1 MPYEFT
7 PHEGYIR
14 AVIRDDASQDEFVQL
29 FRELKALCATQ
40 GVARAMLVVSHNDSS
55 PLPTFEHLSSYAG
68 AGFMEGFKLALV
80 CAGWALYRACQKAE
94 RAAEKAGVQV
104 RAFFQEAEGN
114 RWLTGR

>member
-7 PHEGYIR
+7 EHGDYIR
-14 AVIRDDASQDEFVQL
+14 AVIRDDASQDDFVAL
-29 FRELKALCATQ
+29 FREMKMLCAAR
-40 GVARAMLVVSHNDSS
+40 GVDRGMVVVSHGAGSI
-55 PLPTFEHLSSYAG
+55 PTFEHLSSYAG
-68 AGFMEGFKLALV
+68 AGFMGGFKLAVV

-114 RWLTGR
+114 RWLTS